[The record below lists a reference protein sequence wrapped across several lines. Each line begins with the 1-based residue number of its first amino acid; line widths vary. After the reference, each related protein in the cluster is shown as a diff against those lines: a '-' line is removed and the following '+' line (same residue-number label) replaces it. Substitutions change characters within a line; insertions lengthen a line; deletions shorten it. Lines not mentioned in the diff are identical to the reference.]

1 MSRFAF
7 RPLLAFCALVAVL
20 ALAVSDADARAGR
33 GGSFGSRGSQT
44 FSAPP
49 STATSPGARPI
60 ERSMTQPGQ
69 SGSTF
74 GQRAP
79 TPSPAGGFFNRPG
92 FLGGMFAGFL
102 GAGLLGMLFGNGFMG
117 GLGGGFAS
125 MLGLMLQIG
134 IVAIIGYLLW
144 TWWQR
149 RNQPAL
155 ASGPA
160 LRDYA
165 IREPTRSPMS
175 SASAAAAGSGGGS
188 PHGAACLRH
197 ATRSGSR
204 RTTSKPRKD
213 PRRSPDCLWRR
224 RPDLRSRVTPEM
236 LSVFYED
243 LATNASTGVVN
254 QISDVKLLQGD
265 LAEAWREG
273 DTDYATVA
281 MRYSLIDQMVER
293 DSGRVVEG
301 GRRSHGGV
309 DLPGARA
316 AANGWCRRSSDVMAG
331 SARPSLEMVEDVAPG
346 ISSYAGGWNAP
357 HCCELKTAWCAA
369 ATLTHRYFGFPYPP
383 AVGVWMMTAS
393 PASITVASAPFSF
406 SMRPSFL
413 RTAFSPT

>member
-20 ALAVSDADARAGR
+20 ALTVSDADARAGR

-49 STATSPGARPI
+49 STATSPSARPI

-79 TPSPAGGFFNRPG
+79 TPSPVGGFLNRPG

-102 GAGLLGMLFGNGFMG
+102 GAGLLGMLFGHGFMG

-134 IVAIIGYLLW
+134 IVALIGYLLW

-160 LRDYA
+160 LRDA
-165 IREPTRSPMS
+165 NSGNPGSPMS
-175 SASAAAAGSGGGS
+175 FGNSGFGGAGFGGGS
-188 PHGAACLRH
+188 GVPAS
-197 ATRSGSR
+197 ATRASG
-204 RTTSKPRKD
+204 TD
-213 PRRSPDCLWRR
+213 EVGLSPDDFNAFEKILTDVQTAYSAEDLAHLRR
-224 RPDLRSRVTPEM
+224 EVTPEM
-236 LSVFYED
+236 LSYFSED
-243 LATNASTGVVN
+243 LATNASKGVVN
-254 QISDVKLLQGD
+254 RVSDVKLLQGD

-281 MRYSLIDQMVER
+281 MRYSLNDQMVDR
-293 DSGRVVEG
+293 DSGR
-301 GRRSHGGV
+301 
-309 DLPGARA
+309 
-316 AANGWCRRSSDVMAG
+316 
-331 SARPSLEMVEDVAPG
+331 MVE
-346 ISSYAGGWNAP
+346 AGAD
-357 HCCELKTAWCAA
+357 E
-369 ATLTHRYFGFPYPP
+369 ATE
-383 AVGVWMMTAS
+383 VWTFQRARGGKWL
-393 PASITVASAPFSF
+393 VSAIQQ
-406 SMRPSFL
+406 
-413 RTAFSPT
+413 T

>member
-1 MSRFAF
+1 MSRFTF

-49 STATSPGARPI
+49 STATSPSARPI

-79 TPSPAGGFFNRPG
+79 QTSPAAGGFFNRPG

-117 GLGGGFAS
+117 GLGGAAS
-125 MLGLMLQIG
+125 MLGLLLQIG

-160 LRDYA
+160 LRDA
-165 IREPTRSPMS
+165 NATNSRSPMS
-175 SASAAAAGSGGGS
+175 FGNNGFGGAGFGGGS
-188 PHGAACLRH
+188 GVPATAARASGTDEVGLTPDDFNAFEKILTDVQAAYSAEDLARLRRE
-197 ATRSGSR
+197 A
-204 RTTSKPRKD
+204 
-213 PRRSPDCLWRR
+213 
-224 RPDLRSRVTPEM
+224 TPEM
-236 LSVFYED
+236 LSYFSED
-243 LATNASTGVVN
+243 LAANASKGVINRV
-254 QISDVKLLQGD
+254 SDVKLLQGD

-273 DTDYATVA
+273 DADYATVA
-281 MRYSLIDQMVER
+281 MRYSLKDEMVDRE
-293 DSGRVVEG
+293 SGRLVESGEDEATEIWTFMRARG
-301 GRRSHGGV
+301 GQWLV
-309 DLPGARA
+309 
-316 AANGWCRRSSDVMAG
+316 
-331 SARPSLEMVEDVAPG
+331 SA
-346 ISSYAGGWNAP
+346 IQQ
-357 HCCELKTAWCAA
+357 T
-369 ATLTHRYFGFPYPP
+369 
-383 AVGVWMMTAS
+383 
-393 PASITVASAPFSF
+393 
-406 SMRPSFL
+406 
-413 RTAFSPT
+413 